1 MNPTSL
7 YRRQIRVLALV
18 VLALVQGGCGG
29 NDADESAEA
38 TETTKSTAKKR
49 PQVKPAGGATGDAA
63 IDDDRLGN
71 AVIVGKSVA
80 PIMLKYDIPT
90 KPQVGTPFE
99 VSLIFLTRQAADAL
113 EADVTGMSGLTIASG
128 GQPRFE
134 GVTAAGR
141 YVAKVLVNADADGLY
156 YIGIVARAVSK
167 VQTETRTFS
176 VPVVVGTAPVSREK
190 PAPATDAA
198 GEAIESTPA
207 KETVS
212 ERPTG

>member
-18 VLALVQGGCGG
+18 LLALVQAGCGG
-29 NDADESAEA
+29 NDADETPETGKATVKKPSKAEP
-38 TETTKSTAKKR
+38 T
-49 PQVKPAGGATGDAA
+49 GGATGDATA
-63 IDDDRLGN
+63 DDERLAN
-71 AVIVGKSVA
+71 AVVVGKSVA

-99 VSLIFLTRQAADAL
+99 VTLIFLARQAADAI
-113 EADVTGMSGLTIASG
+113 EAEVTGMAGLTIASG
-128 GQPRFE
+128 GQARFD

-141 YVAKVLVNADADGLY
+141 YVTKVLVNADADGLY

-176 VPVVVGTAPVSREK
+176 VPVVVGVAPVNQEK

-212 ERPTG
+212 APPAS